1 MPAEHHPGRLLASL
15 LICLIPGY
23 AGLYL
28 FTTSIPGWYSGLVK
42 PDILPPDNLFFY
54 AIIAVFGL
62 LGLALYTIW
71 NAGFSNHEVQTAATL
86 FFFTLILL
94 VFWFWVFFSLHA
106 VYLALV
112 VMLLVV
118 AAAICTIAQALMSS
132 VGAVF
137 FLVPCLI
144 LLVIA
149 CYANYLLVVLNP
161 DLPIW
166 GNLL

>member
-42 PDILPPDNLFFY
+42 PDYPAPGQPVLLCDHCRLWPAGTGTLYHLECRLF
-54 AIIAVFGL
+54 
-62 LGLALYTIW
+62 
-71 NAGFSNHEVQTAATL
+71 EPRRCRTAATL

-94 VFWFWVFFSLHA
+94 VLWFWVFFSLHA

-118 AAAICTIAQALMSS
+118 AAAICTIAQA
-132 VGAVF
+132 AH
-137 FLVPCLI
+137 
-144 LLVIA
+144 
-149 CYANYLLVVLNP
+149 VL
-161 DLPIW
+161 
-166 GNLL
+166 GG